1 MVLFFLSKV
10 QKVLLFLLS
19 LNFVNFSCCWFISEE
34 STIVLLS
41 FDTEGFNL
49 VTLHQLNL
57 PFKVISFEKKKVLG
71 MNYHYL
77 TVTKFRLGKVF
88 SILC

>member
-34 STIVLLS
+34 STVVLLS

-57 PFKVISFEKKKVLG
+57 PFEVISFEKRKS
-71 MNYHYL
+71 
-77 TVTKFRLGKVF
+77 FRNELPLSNCYQVQAWE
-88 SILC
+88 SL